1 MKKVLLI
8 LALIIICT
16 SCKKVRSRPCP
27 DCFLLCF
34 ENPQPDN
41 DSELDR
47 FPHRFR
53 GLYKNEDSTFL
64 KIDEDRIIAKYFIKS
79 KIHKN
84 ELDSLKSSFYIFDN
98 KIVSKDTKQNIY
110 LHTKGD
116 SLELVESFL
125 DTIFRFS
132 YYQKAKLIDGQ
143 LILSSQDS
151 IFWNIQFL
159 SLSTNTIKLKN
170 IYLPADLKK
179 LDSVTAIK
187 AQVIDSI
194 SYLIKPTHREFKNIL
209 KIKTLGV
216 VQEYKK
222 VSK

>member
-1 MKKVLLI
+1 MI
-8 LALIIICT
+8 LNWIGFHIDL
-16 SCKKVRSRPCP
+16 
-27 DCFLLCF
+27 
-34 ENPQPDN
+34 
-41 DSELDR
+41 
-47 FPHRFR
+47 
-53 GLYKNEDSTFL
+53 EDYIKMNSTFL

-159 SLSTNTIKLKN
+159 SVSTNTIKLKN

-194 SYLIKPTHREFKNIL
+194 SYLIKPTRREFKNIL
-209 KIKTLGV
+209 KIKNLGV